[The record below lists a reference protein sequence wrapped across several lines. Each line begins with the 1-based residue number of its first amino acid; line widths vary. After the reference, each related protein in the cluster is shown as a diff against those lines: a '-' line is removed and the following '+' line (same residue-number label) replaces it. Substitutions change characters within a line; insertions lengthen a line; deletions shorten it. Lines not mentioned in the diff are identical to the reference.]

1 MVVFCS
7 SVGMDIGLVKRLL
20 RYSKGS
26 DPYLAGVEKFLEFAF
41 KDKPE
46 GIKIYC
52 PCQTCA
58 HTTVQ
63 TRDDMYGHLVCNGIL
78 ENYDEWNFQ
87 GNVSVQHTSSP
98 EPNSNIDERYVNVDQ
113 LIQDAVGHLYDDT
126 PMTDG
131 QESVQGPNIEA
142 QQFYK

>member
-52 PCQTCA
+52 PCQTCV

-78 ENYDEWNFQ
+78 ENYDEWNFH
-87 GNVSVQHTSSP
+87 GDNSVQHTSSS
-98 EPNSNIDERYVNVDQ
+98 EPNS
-113 LIQDAVGHLYDDT
+113 
-126 PMTDG
+126 
-131 QESVQGPNIEA
+131 VQHTSHR
-142 QQFYK
+142 QR